1 MNSFTEVQKRS
12 DYLIQK
18 AQNSHYESTRTAIQ
32 KILSREDRLL
42 AGQAQVAQ
50 QSTEMK
56 NAFKNMIEVYV
67 RERELERRQHQEELR
82 RRNELQKQQDALHAR
97 RHQGNTHLVPT
108 IRLVL
113 ARSHCICG
121 TELLSLVHQFQ
132 ITSRPVSPLPS
143 TLALPQPLPSPI
155 NTAAAPIYPT
165 WTAQTLVQ
173 LLSVPDI
180 SDSDL
185 QEVKELGSTLS
196 QRDKRK
202 ADQVL
207 QMDIFT
213 QWMRSLKPAKLLI
226 HGVFR
231 GSRTVSPLSLLTAT
245 LTETVRTDQIQFVSL
260 VFFGG
265 RHSDRDEDA
274 FSGGEAL
281 IQSFIYQLLQQQP
294 HMIISPSPWEL
305 DMERVRQGDLQQ
317 LCQLLN
323 LLIHRLPEE
332 VTLFCLIDGMVYYE
346 RDEFIDETQYVLT
359 ELTRLVGDP
368 TIQANVKLLVT
379 SPWRTE
385 MARQFFL
392 EDHEILHMEGMT
404 SMELTPSASRVIH
417 RHISHT
423 DSDQSSR
430 ESSPEP
436 WE

>member
-1 MNSFTEVQKRS
+1 M
-12 DYLIQK
+12 
-18 AQNSHYESTRTAIQ
+18 
-32 KILSREDRLL
+32 
-42 AGQAQVAQ
+42 
-50 QSTEMK
+50 
-56 NAFKNMIEVYV
+56 
-67 RERELERRQHQEELR
+67 
-82 RRNELQKQQDALHAR
+82 
-97 RHQGNTHLVPT
+97 
-108 IRLVL
+108 
-113 ARSHCICG
+113 
-121 TELLSLVHQFQ
+121 HQFQ
-132 ITSRPVSPLPS
+132 IASRPVSPLPA

-155 NTAAAPIYPT
+155 NTPATSIYPA

-173 LLSVPDI
+173 LLGVPGS

-185 QEVKELGSTLS
+185 QEVKDLANTLS

-207 QMDIFT
+207 QMEIFT
-213 QWMRSLKPAKLLI
+213 QWMQSLQPAKLLI

-245 LTETVRTDQIQFVSL
+245 LTETVRTDQIHFVSL
-260 VFFGG
+260 VFFVG
-265 RHSDRDEDA
+265 RHTDRDEDI
-274 FSGGEAL
+274 FSGGKAL
-281 IQSFIYQLLQQQP
+281 IQSLISQLLQQQP
-294 HMIISPSPWEL
+294 HMSISPSPWEL

-317 LCQLLN
+317 LCQLLS
-323 LLIHRLPEE
+323 LLVHRLPGEF
-332 VTLFCLIDGMVYYE
+332 TLFCLIDGMVYYE
-346 RDEFIDETQYVLT
+346 RDEFIDEAQYVLT

-385 MARQFFL
+385 MTRQFFR

-423 DSDQSSR
+423 ESDHSSR